1 MRIEKIDSGL
11 LHSCMYVLEENKH
24 SIIIDPCQNTSLAE
38 KTTVDYLLVTHEHY
52 DHISGVNVW
61 KQKTGAPLLCSKACA
76 EKISD
81 PKKNLSRYF
90 DVFCKMQTWV
100 SVEKMTVK
108 AVEYA
113 CEADFTFEN
122 ERFFL
127 WQGHTV
133 RMLETP
139 GHSAGSI
146 IIYIDEK
153 ECFTGDSLLEHF
165 KTEVRLPGGSKKEWG
180 MVGKPRINS
189 IPDGT
194 RIWPGHFDSFVKH
207 SNLAT

>member
-11 LHSCMYVLEENKH
+11 LHSCMYLLEENNH
-24 SIIIDPCQNTSLAE
+24 SIVIDPCLNTALAE

-61 KQKTGAPLLCSKACA
+61 KQKTGAPLLCSRACA

-90 DVFCKMQTWV
+90 DVFCEMQTWV
-100 SVEKMTVK
+100 PMEGMVVK

-113 CEADFTFEN
+113 CDAELTFED
-122 ERFFL
+122 ERVFL
-127 WQGHTV
+127 WQGHIV

-146 IIYIDEK
+146 IIIVDGQ
-153 ECFTGDSLLEHF
+153 ECFTGDSFLEHF
-165 KTEVRLPGGSKKEWG
+165 DTELRFPGGSRKEWKK
-180 MVGKPRINS
+180 MGKPRIDS

-194 RIWPGHFDSFVKH
+194 RIWPGHFDSFVKYM
-207 SNLAT
+207 N